1 MFKQQKGFTLIEL
14 LVVVLIIGI
23 LAAIALPQYQLSVYK
38 TKMHTVL
45 ALMRAIK
52 DAQERN
58 YLANG
63 EYRTGNITD
72 TLDIDVPMVYTNDS
86 SLGGGTYRF
95 EGGGYFDNMA
105 KVTLDGAY
113 ILGGLENICT
123 LTIWYDRSPNPG
135 LVTCNGDNNA
145 GKQVCKSLGY

>member
-1 MFKQQKGFTLIEL
+1 MSKGFTLIEM
-14 LVVVLIIGI
+14 LVVVLIVAI
-23 LAAIALPQYQLSVYK
+23 LAAVAVPQYQLAVYK

-45 ALMRAIK
+45 AVMRAIK

-58 YLANG
+58 YLANS

-105 KVTLDGAY
+105 KVTLDGAL
-113 ILGGLENICT
+113 ITGGLEGICS
-123 LTIWYDRSPNPG
+123 LTIWYDFSPNPG
-135 LVTCNGDNNA
+135 LITCNGSTA
-145 GKQVCKSLGY
+145 QGRQVCKSLGY